1 VDKEQAYWL
10 ANFFLNNVAGP
21 VRYVSPNYQQLFNFL
36 RRSHAAFAEYAIARE
51 ASLGYLTDDRPD
63 RHVLRYV
70 EAVNHWEA
78 FLAYA
83 WQAFSFV
90 GREER
95 VWLQPKDGS
104 VLQRLNAL
112 YNRSK
117 HAEAAIERGDYI
129 EQSPLCV
136 WLTNAGLSST
146 DTTLTFSEIA
156 EILVQMAQI
165 ASAIQDPASVQSKIK
180 EYLAEMG
187 ASDRSDA

>member
-1 VDKEQAYWL
+1 
-10 ANFFLNNVAGP
+10 
-21 VRYVSPNYQQLFNFL
+21 
-36 RRSHAAFAEYAIARE
+36 
-51 ASLGYLTDDRPD
+51 
-63 RHVLRYV
+63 
-70 EAVNHWEA
+70 
-78 FLAYA
+78 
-83 WQAFSFV
+83 
-90 GREER
+90 
-95 VWLQPKDGS
+95 
-104 VLQRLNAL
+104 L